1 MSDEYVLGTGG
12 RGFLG
17 ARCVVWLPDVGY
29 RVSTTVRAAGRTDEV
44 LADDRFATCFR
55 VPA

>member
-44 LADDRFATCFR
+44 LADDTFATCFR